1 MEKYTFIV
9 EKKIPGA
16 LGCYKNKKPLI
27 NVKLWYILKCINPH
41 FLKAFS
47 MGKILAVWSNH

>member
-16 LGCYKNKKPLI
+16 LGCYKNKKAF
-27 NVKLWYILKCINPH
+27 NKCKAVVH
-41 FLKAFS
+41 FK
-47 MGKILAVWSNH
+47 MY

>member
-47 MGKILAVWSNH
+47 MGKILAV